1 VPPDAIN
8 RLVAQ
13 LAKLPGIGEKTA
25 QRLAFHVLRSPP
37 EYARGL
43 AAALNE
49 VVDRVKLCGRC
60 FSLHDGP
67 EGTFCG
73 YCSDTRR
80 DDRAVCVVEGI
91 ADELAMLQDQV
102 PPFPSAVAMATI
114 ERAFRRPVGEIFEQF
129 EETPVASASIAQVH
143 FALLRDAHGGIR
155 EVAVKV
161 LRPGMRGAIDKDLA
175 LMAMMAGW
183 VEKLSP
189 DGKRLKPREVV
200 GEFDKNAVMRLTG
213 EEPHALADLLRGDIR
228 RRGRRRLGRYGRRR
242 GQITHVGVKRLLG
255 GLDIPRGEFV
265 DLAGEM
271 RRQFQPVDV
280 LIIAERR
287 CDDHVAEV
295 RVIGL

>member
-1 VPPDAIN
+1 MTPDAIN

-91 ADELAMLQDQV
+91 ADELAIERTREFRGRYHVLHGVLSPLEGIGPEQLRIKELILRLQDTPIEEV
-102 PPFPSAVAMATI
+102 IVATNPDVEGEAT
-114 ERAFRRPVGEIFEQF
+114 
-129 EETPVASASIAQVH
+129 
-143 FALLRDAHGGIR
+143 ALYLTR
-155 EVAVKV
+155 
-161 LRPGMRGAIDKDLA
+161 L
-175 LMAMMAGW
+175 
-183 VEKLSP
+183 
-189 DGKRLKPREVV
+189 LKPIGVRVS
-200 GEFDKNAVMRLTG
+200 RLAQGIPMGGDLEYADQATLAR
-213 EEPHALADLLRGDIR
+213 ALAARRDL
-228 RRGRRRLGRYGRRR
+228 
-242 GQITHVGVKRLLG
+242 
-255 GLDIPRGEFV
+255 
-265 DLAGEM
+265 
-271 RRQFQPVDV
+271 
-280 LIIAERR
+280 
-287 CDDHVAEV
+287 
-295 RVIGL
+295 